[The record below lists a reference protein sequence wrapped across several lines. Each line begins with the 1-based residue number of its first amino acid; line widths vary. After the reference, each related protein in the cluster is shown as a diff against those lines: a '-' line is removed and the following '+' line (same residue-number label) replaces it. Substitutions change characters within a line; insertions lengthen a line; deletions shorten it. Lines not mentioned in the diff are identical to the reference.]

1 MPPNYRQLVN
11 GGTYPNNAGRRAQRN
26 TTHFND
32 VRQHHPWRDV
42 ALYIRQALDR
52 QWTLPF
58 LGGAGMT
65 PSDGDKVES
74 WDGIVQ
80 RRR

>member
-1 MPPNYRQLVN
+1 MQ
-11 GGTYPNNAGRRAQRN
+11 
-26 TTHFND
+26 D
-32 VRQHHPWRDV
+32 VEHREILRISTMSGSTHHPWRDV
-42 ALYIRQALDR
+42 ALYIRQAIDR